1 MSDTK
6 IKYDR
11 YLSNLESVLEE
22 VVTVNF
28 KYHEIK
34 ENFLPHIFSKFR
46 QFSENNYVEQTR
58 IEFVEIVFQMIDNI
72 KSKLSDIKIK
82 NIDERNDIL
91 TQLKI
96 TTKLIFPDVIIESK
110 KPLTT
115 NEKVIIL
122 EYLGILKL
130 LDSDGVSQKNIAQIL
145 ELLLEKSFDNLKESI
160 RNRNGKIKV
169 TGSVKNDL
177 SLNSVKSIAEKLK
190 FKQLTDKVN
199 ADIVELNVI
208 KQKKG

>member
-6 IKYDR
+6 MKYDR

-22 VVTVNF
+22 VETVNF
-28 KYHEIK
+28 KYQEIK
-34 ENFLPHIFSKFR
+34 ENFLPHIFGKFR
-46 QFSENNYVEQTR
+46 QFSENNYLEQTR
-58 IEFVEIVFQMIDNI
+58 IDFVEIVFQMIDNI

-91 TQLKI
+91 TQIKI

-130 LDSDGVSQKNIAQIL
+130 LDSNGISQKNIAQIL

-160 RNRNGKIKV
+160 RNRNGKIK
-169 TGSVKNDL
+169 TSESVRNEI
-177 SLNSVKSIAEKLK
+177 SLNSVKNIAEKLK
-190 FKQLTDKVN
+190 FNQLIEKV
-199 ADIVELNVI
+199 DIDLAELNVI